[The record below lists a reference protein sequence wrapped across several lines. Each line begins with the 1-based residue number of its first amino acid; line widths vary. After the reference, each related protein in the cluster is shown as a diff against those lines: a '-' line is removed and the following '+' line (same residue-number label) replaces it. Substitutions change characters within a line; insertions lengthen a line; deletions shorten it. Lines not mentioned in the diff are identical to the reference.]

1 MMPISFDTG
10 DVIAAAALAL
20 SAVATVMT
28 LLFNRRQK
36 KLNETQEELNRLLMA
51 KESVEATNAKKADL
65 GASFNKLGSNKYRLK
80 VFNKGKAV
88 ARNVRLEPL
97 EGTDCLMQSDI
108 DSKFPLEQMEPH
120 QSVDLI
126 AAVHYETQSK
136 QPVRLIWSDDHK
148 DHNEKVVYPTI

>member
-1 MMPISFDTG
+1 MPISFDTG
-10 DVIAAAALAL
+10 DVIAAAALVL

-51 KESVEATNAKKADL
+51 KESGEAANAKKADL
-65 GASFNKLGSNKYRLK
+65 GAAFNKLGNNKYRLK
-80 VFNKGKAV
+80 VFNKGRAV

-97 EGTDCLMQSDI
+97 EGTDCLIQSDI
-108 DSKFPLEQMEPH
+108 DSKFPLEHMEPH

-126 AAVHYETQSK
+126 AAVHMGTQGK

>member
-1 MMPISFDTG
+1 MPISFDTG
-10 DVIAAAALAL
+10 DAIAAAALAL
-20 SAVATVMT
+20 SAFATVMT
-28 LLFNRRQK
+28 FLFNRRQK

-51 KESVEATNAKKADL
+51 KESGEATNAKKADL

-97 EGTDCLMQSDI
+97 EGTDCLIQSDI
-108 DSKFPLEQMEPH
+108 DSKFPLEHMEPH

-126 AAVHYETQSK
+126 AAVHMGTQGK